1 MEEVE
6 EKATKLADRLGLRKD
21 YATVLLAENSW
32 YDALAFWMENL
43 WWTIGISLTMI
54 LSQKLELSLILF
66 LKQNWQ
72 VSN

>member
-32 YDALAFWMENL
+32 DGKLVVDTWNLPDNDLITKAGVVTDPLLETKLA
-43 WWTIGISLTMI
+43 SL
-54 LSQKLELSLILF
+54 
-66 LKQNWQ
+66 
-72 VSN
+72 